1 MSDCD
6 SVGVARGI
14 RIERAQAARPFDGFD
29 RRLGLVA
36 QRVDVPSGR
45 PGVSRVWVQRQ
56 GAIESLRRQ
65 RRLAGQV
72 KQRPGSLLNRFGIVA
87 LRVERLSGQAAGF
100 GDVFIRQRTPPVSP
114 LGPPTRAHQSRGW
127 RVGRIDRQRLPR
139 EDDRLD
145 KALFGKAIELRQCA
159 QLELVGIEAFGRLAA
174 GALDL
179 GLAQFW
185 FDRAGDTGRD
195 LVL

>member
-1 MSDCD
+1 M
-6 SVGVARGI
+6 
-14 RIERAQAARPFDGFD
+14 
-29 RRLGLVA
+29 
-36 QRVDVPSGR
+36 
-45 PGVSRVWVQRQ
+45 
-56 GAIESLRRQ
+56 
-65 RRLAGQV
+65 
-72 KQRPGSLLNRFGIVA
+72 
-87 LRVERLSGQAAGF
+87 
-100 GDVFIRQRTPPVSP
+100 SP